1 MQTQGQ
7 PRVINTEG
15 VYSLYFNDFIERISR
30 NSMLSE
36 SVVQHIISA
45 YAYLY
50 NDASAYSYS
59 QYELA
64 QAINSILDI
73 KKTLIKVF
81 FSFVI
86 IKHFILNTILRF
98 IMYKLIIYK
107 RLHL

>member
-1 MQTQGQ
+1 MQTQTQTQGQ
-7 PRVINTEG
+7 PRIINTEG
-15 VYSLYFNDFIERISR
+15 VYSLYFNEFIERISR

-36 SVVQHIISA
+36 SAVQHIIFA

-73 KKTLIKVF
+73 
-81 FSFVI
+81 
-86 IKHFILNTILRF
+86 HP
-98 IMYKLIIYK
+98 LIIERVIEDYLNFNNNK
-107 RLHL
+107 